1 MKKETRRRS
10 MEKNMNEKKDKQ
22 AAVIHTKPMLEARD
36 LSKSF
41 GDHNAL
47 STLNLQVHPG
57 EIFCLLGPN
66 GAGKTTTLSLFLGFV
81 TPSSGMALVDGIVV
95 HEKPDAARLRLAFVP
110 ENVMLYGELTGVENL
125 AFFHEIATGKSPST
139 ESLVSWLSA
148 AGLQHEA
155 MDRRVESYS
164 KGMRQKVGLAIAAA
178 KGAKALVLDE
188 PTSGLDPEASNELS
202 VSLEQLKSEGVA
214 ILMATHDIFRAHA
227 VGTHI
232 GILRAGR
239 LVSVLEPNDIKAGD
253 LERLYLTHMST

>member
-1 MKKETRRRS
+1 
-10 MEKNMNEKKDKQ
+10 MEKNVNEKADSQ
-22 AAVIHTKPMLEARD
+22 ATVIDTKPMLEALD

-41 GDHNAL
+41 GDHHAL
-47 STLNLQVHPG
+47 STLNLQVRPG

-81 TPSSGMALVDGIVV
+81 TPSSGTAHIDGIVV
-95 HEKPDAARLRLAFVP
+95 HEQPDVARRRLAFVP

-125 AFFHEIATGKSPST
+125 AFFHEIASGKPPSRET
-139 ESLVSWLSA
+139 VISWLA
-148 AGLQHEA
+148 TAGLQHEA
-155 MDRRVESYS
+155 MDRRVETYS
-164 KGMRQKVGLAIAAA
+164 KGMRQKVGLAIARA

-202 VSLEQLKSEGVA
+202 SSLEQLKSDGVA

-239 LVSVLEPNDIKAGD
+239 LVSVLRPDDIKAGD

>member
-1 MKKETRRRS
+1 MKDTR
-10 MEKNMNEKKDKQ
+10 KDKPPKD
-22 AAVIHTKPMLEARD
+22 IGTKPMLEAVD
-36 LSKSF
+36 LCKSF
-41 GDHNAL
+41 GDHRAL
-47 STLNLQVHPG
+47 ANLSLQVRPG

-81 TPSSGMALVDGIVV
+81 TPTSGTAHIDGLVV
-95 HEKPDAARLRLAFVP
+95 HEQPDAARRRLAFVP

-125 AFFHEIATGKSPST
+125 AFFHEIATGKPPSR
-139 ESLVSWLSA
+139 ESVISWLSA
-148 AGLQHEA
+148 AGLQREA

-164 KGMRQKVGLAIAAA
+164 KGMRQKVGLAIARA

-202 VSLEQLKSEGVA
+202 VSLEQLKSDGVA

-239 LVSVLEPNDIKAGD
+239 LVSVLEPDDIKAGD